1 MGIPLQWLYIF
12 GIKDMQKK
20 IKQLEE
26 DFEKFSQHV
35 GELKGQYNV
44 LRIQQDTSDA
54 KLVQLKTDEETY
66 TKAVEL
72 LSLVQK
78 VTRDKIKEGFET
90 IVTHALNYIF
100 ESDKYAFELVFGR
113 RGNLQELNFAVKTPD
128 KDEALNPLDT
138 DAGGVLNI
146 ISFALRIVL
155 MEVAN
160 PKVQGFILSDESFAN
175 LSEDHIE
182 RASQFLKEINKK
194 MGRQI
199 IAISHQ
205 EKMIDS
211 ADKLIEV
218 K

>member
-1 MGIPLQWLYIF
+1 
-12 GIKDMQKK
+12 MQEQ
-20 IKQLEE
+20 IKQLESS
-26 DFEKFSQHV
+26 FEEFTQKV
-35 GELKGQYNV
+35 GRLQGEYSTLKDQQEKSEV
-44 LRIQQDTSDA
+44 LISDY
-54 KLVQLKTDEETY
+54 KEDEETY

-78 VTRDKIKEGFET
+78 VTRDKIKESFEM

-100 ESDKYAFELVFGR
+100 ESDKYSFHLVFGR
-113 RGNLQELNFAVKTPD
+113 RGNLQELNFAVQTPD
-128 KDEALNPLDT
+128 KDEPLDPLTT
-138 DAGGVLNI
+138 DAGGILNI

-155 MEVAN
+155 MEVAS
-160 PKVQGFILSDESFAN
+160 PKVNGFIISDESFAN

-182 RASQFLKEINKK
+182 RASQFLKEINQK

-205 EKMIDS
+205 SKMIES